1 MNRKQQIENTVRKL
15 LEYANAAGWPENR
28 GIIPAQETLTDEGR
42 IKRERANRGLDTV
55 KDRRK
60 KAHQNV
66 PVLKGLKH
74 GKKKKRPQQQG

>member
-1 MNRKQQIENTVRKL
+1 MNRKQQIENTIKKL

-28 GIIPAQETLTDEGR
+28 GIIPAQETLTANGR
-42 IKRERANRGLDTV
+42 LERERANRGLDNV

-60 KAHQNV
+60 KAHKHV

-74 GKKKKRPQQQG
+74 GKKRKRPQQ